1 MKVNKNISA
10 TGQIQLFH
18 FNQEAAIIEHSKV
31 FKRLL
36 SKSFQRY
43 CEGYKNILSVKLSQG
58 YTVLKSILW
67 RTYTLQILNHYMNL
81 YYMSINSERKTTY
94 AW

>member
-67 RTYTLQILNHYMNL
+67 RTYTSNIKSL
-81 YYMSINSERKTTY
+81 YELVLYVDK
-94 AW
+94 

>member
-18 FNQEAAIIEHSKV
+18 FNQEAAIIEHSKL

-43 CEGYKNILSVKLSQG
+43 CEGYKNILSVKLPKG

-67 RTYTLQILNHYMNL
+67 RTYTSNIKSL
-81 YYMSINSERKTTY
+81 YELVLFVDK
-94 AW
+94 